1 MRIISRGYDPDQV
14 VKKLPLLLLNLTTAI
29 MNRILVIDD
38 NTDIRENTAEIL
50 GLAGYEAHTAEN
62 GKRGMEMAIKEK
74 PDLIICDIM
83 MPELDGYGV
92 LHLLRKN
99 PGTEHIPFIFL
110 TAKAERGD
118 FRKGMEMG
126 ADDYITKPFDDLEL
140 LKAVETRLKKVTI
153 LQSQYETGEKGA
165 GRLMKDL
172 SGNGLIFP
180 DPEKYGSESYLKKQI
195 LYSEGKH
202 ARFLFFLKSG
212 KIKTFKIHE
221 DGKEYITNL
230 YGPNEYLG
238 HVALLEDQPYTDT
251 AEVLENAEV
260 VALPKDNFIQAVYND
275 MSIAS
280 KFIRL
285 ITNDVKEKEERLLR
299 LAYDS
304 LRKRVAKALLD
315 LHQKFNKEKTDPAL
329 IEISREDFAQYIG
342 TATESVI
349 RTLSDFKSEKL
360 IEIKDGKIK
369 IINLEKLNNLLY

>member
-1 MRIISRGYDPDQV
+1 MS
-14 VKKLPLLLLNLTTAI
+14 
-29 MNRILVIDD
+29 RILVIDD
-38 NTDIRENTAEIL
+38 SNDIRENTAEIL
-50 GLAGYEAHTAEN
+50 SLAGYETYTAEN
-62 GKRGMEMAIKEK
+62 GKKGMETALKEK

-99 PGTEHIPFIFL
+99 PETEHIPLIFL

-140 LKAVETRLKKVTI
+140 LKAVEVRLKKTNI

-165 GRLMKDL
+165 GKLMKDL
-172 SGNGLIFP
+172 SGTGLFFP
-180 DPEKYGSESYLKKQI
+180 DPEKYSPETYMKKQV

-202 ARFLFFLKSG
+202 ARFLYYLQSG
-212 KIKTFKIHE
+212 KIKTFKLHE

-230 YGPNEYLG
+230 YGPNEYIG
-238 HVALLEDQPYTDT
+238 HIALLENQPYTDT
-251 AEVLENAEV
+251 AEALETAEV
-260 VALPKDNFIQAVYND
+260 VAIPKDSFVQAVYND
-275 MSIAS
+275 MSIAA
-280 KFIRL
+280 KFIKL
-285 ITNDVKEKEERLLR
+285 IANDVKEKEERLLR

-304 LRKRVAKALLD
+304 LRKRVARALID
-315 LHQKFNKEKTDPAL
+315 VHQKFNKEKKDPAL

-349 RTLSDFKSEKL
+349 RTLSDFKAEKL
-360 IEIKDGKIK
+360 IEIKEGKLK
-369 IINLEKLNNLLY
+369 ILNLEKLNNLLY

>member
-1 MRIISRGYDPDQV
+1 
-14 VKKLPLLLLNLTTAI
+14 
-29 MNRILVIDD
+29 
-38 NTDIRENTAEIL
+38 
-50 GLAGYEAHTAEN
+50 
-62 GKRGMEMAIKEK
+62 
-74 PDLIICDIM
+74 
-83 MPELDGYGV
+83 
-92 LHLLRKN
+92 
-99 PGTEHIPFIFL
+99 
-110 TAKAERGD
+110 
-118 FRKGMEMG
+118 MEMG

-153 LQSQYETGEKGA
+153 LQSQYEIGEKGA
-165 GRLMKDL
+165 GKLMKDL
-172 SGNGLIFP
+172 SGNGLVFP

-260 VALPKDNFIQAVYND
+260 VAIPKDIFLQAVYND

-304 LRKRVAKALLD
+304 LRKRVAKALID
-315 LHQKFNKEKTDPAL
+315 LHQKFNKERTDPAL

>member
-1 MRIISRGYDPDQV
+1 MS
-14 VKKLPLLLLNLTTAI
+14 K
-29 MNRILVIDD
+29 ILVIDD

-50 GLAGYEAHTAEN
+50 TMAGYQTYTAEN
-62 GKRGMEMAIKEK
+62 GKKGIEIAIQVK

-92 LHLLRKN
+92 LHLLKRI
-99 PGTEHIPFIFL
+99 PVTEHIPFIFL

-140 LKAVETRLKKVTI
+140 LKAVEIRLKKFNI
-153 LQSQYETGEKGA
+153 LQSQYESGEKGA
-165 GRLMKDL
+165 GKLMKDL
-172 SGNGLIFP
+172 KGSGLLLA
-180 DPEKYGSESYLKKQI
+180 DPEQYNSEILMKKQV

-202 ARFLFFLKSG
+202 ARFLYYLRSG

-230 YGPNEYLG
+230 YSADEYIG
-238 HVALLEDQPYTDT
+238 YVALLEDHPYTDT

-260 VALPKDNFIQAVYND
+260 VAIPKNDFLQAVYND
-275 MSIAS
+275 INIAS
-280 KFIRL
+280 KFIKL
-285 ITNDVKEKEERLLR
+285 ITNDVKEKEDRLLR

-304 LRKRVAKALLD
+304 LRKRVARALVEVQ
-315 LHQKFNKEKTDPAL
+315 QKFTKENSDPAL

-360 IEIKDGKIK
+360 IEIKDGKIR
-369 IINLEKLNNLLY
+369 ILNREKLNHLLY

>member
-14 VKKLPLLLLNLTTAI
+14 VKKLPLLLLNLTTDI

-50 GLAGYEAHTAEN
+50 GLAGYEAYTAEN

-99 PGTEHIPFIFL
+99 AETEHIPFIFL

-140 LKAVETRLKKVTI
+140 LKAVEIRLKKVTI
-153 LQSQYETGEKGA
+153 LQNQYETGEKGA

-195 LYSEGKH
+195 LYGESKH

-251 AEVLENAEV
+251 AEILENAEI
-260 VALPKDNFIQAVYND
+260 VAIPKDNFLQAVYND

-360 IEIKDGKIK
+360 IEIKDGKIR
-369 IINLEKLNNLLY
+369 IINPEKLNNLLY